1 MPFISVVSVASRF
14 SVAYLVQTGGTSI
27 RFASGSCN
35 LPRRR
40 GQSIGLGVR
49 CVERS
54 SSWPP
59 YGRLVSLSRR
69 CETWVLGLCIGEA
82 CGKPLSDVP
91 SLRQGPVCE
100 TNRSYRQDRVR
111 QLPLIGAALPALG
124 SSVGLEH
131 QHAARRE
138 RSHPSADSSQTDAS
152 RPFSRGTAQQTG
164 HVPDRPQDGKTN
176 EHAMVVLS
184 LQGYGLDER
193 IATSIGRPIAWRS
206 PPGLRISPRRFDR
219 PRRG

>member
-1 MPFISVVSVASRF
+1 MCLLAGEVGQSATRSTAAICVAIAVRL
-14 SVAYLVQTGGTSI
+14 YGLV
-27 RFASGSCN
+27 
-35 LPRRR
+35 RRR
-40 GQSIGLGVR
+40 GQSLGLGVR
-49 CVERS
+49 CVQRS

-124 SSVGLEH
+124 SAGSVREWNSRSQYLHAHETYERPGSGLGSS
-131 QHAARRE
+131 RRHE
-138 RSHPSADSSQTDAS
+138 RGRRLVPS
-152 RPFSRGTAQQTG
+152 
-164 HVPDRPQDGKTN
+164 
-176 EHAMVVLS
+176 
-184 LQGYGLDER
+184 
-193 IATSIGRPIAWRS
+193 
-206 PPGLRISPRRFDR
+206 
-219 PRRG
+219 